1 MILAQTAWTQEPE
14 PHMGY
19 VYPAGGQQGTT
30 FRVWVGGEHLD
41 GVSAAHFSDVGV
53 QARVMDY
60 IRPLNQGAF
69 KEVQKHLGEMMKKKE
84 AAAPPGWIRGG
95 RGGSRTFT
103 NAGWTSEDE
112 KTLAHIRGTLST
124 FFIRRTSV
132 PALVETVLLEV
143 SVARDAQPGQR
154 ELRLQTANG
163 LTNPLVFEVG
173 QLREIAEESQRSTAI
188 AASQR
193 RGGRGRRS
201 QQEDK
206 PVPGVMPVEKATG
219 TETTI
224 TLPVLLNGQILP
236 GEVDRYRF
244 RASKGQHLV
253 VAVGSR
259 QLIPYLPDAVP
270 GWFQAAVT
278 LFDPAGAEIARG
290 DDLRF
295 RPDPVL
301 HCEIP
306 KDGEYVLEVRDAL
319 YRGRE
324 DFVYRIAIGE
334 LPYLTGLFPLGG
346 RTGEV
351 IPIDLVGWNLPAT
364 TLKSPA
370 QPRGVHFVSVLK
382 GTLLSNRKPFV
393 VDTMPECREREPN
406 NEISSAQRIGLPVV
420 INGRIDHPGDKDV
433 FCFEGRA
440 GQQIVAEVKARRLG
454 SLLDSALSLIDANGK
469 QTAFNDDWEDRT
481 APLATHHADS
491 CLRTTLPAEGL
502 YYLHVVDQQGK
513 GGAEHGYRLHVA
525 APNPDFELR
534 IVPPSINA
542 RAGTTVPIVAHVLR
556 REGFTGDVALSLKE
570 APPGFRLCGAHVPAG
585 QDSIPLTLSVPT
597 ESRSEPYSLSIVGR
611 ASIQGREVTRPAVP
625 AEDMMQ
631 AFAYRHLVPARELQ
645 VCAMGPPQPFR
656 IDIVGANPVRIPV
669 GGKVRLPI
677 SVTGAMSLGTVEL
690 ELSEP
695 PAGITIENFSLGR
708 GSGEIVFHGEPHQ
721 VKPGLK
727 GNLIV
732 KALAVRDPASMKG
745 KEQRKRP
752 RLLLSV
758 LPAIPFEIIAP
769 GTRREQ

>member
-1 MILAQTAWTQEPE
+1 M
-14 PHMGY
+14 
-19 VYPAGGQQGTT
+19 
-30 FRVWVGGEHLD
+30 
-41 GVSAAHFSDVGV
+41 
-53 QARVMDY
+53 
-60 IRPLNQGAF
+60 
-69 KEVQKHLGEMMKKKE
+69 
-84 AAAPPGWIRGG
+84 
-95 RGGSRTFT
+95 
-103 NAGWTSEDE
+103 
-112 KTLAHIRGTLST
+112 
-124 FFIRRTSV
+124 
-132 PALVETVLLEV
+132 
-143 SVARDAQPGQR
+143 
-154 ELRLQTANG
+154 
-163 LTNPLVFEVG
+163 
-173 QLREIAEESQRSTAI
+173 
-188 AASQR
+188 
-193 RGGRGRRS
+193 
-201 QQEDK
+201 
-206 PVPGVMPVEKATG
+206 
-219 TETTI
+219 
-224 TLPVLLNGQILP
+224 
-236 GEVDRYRF
+236 
-244 RASKGQHLV
+244 
-253 VAVGSR
+253 
-259 QLIPYLPDAVP
+259 IPYLPDAVP

-631 AFAYRHLVPARELQ
+631 AFAYRHLVPAQELK
-645 VCAMGPPQPFR
+645 VAVWGRAAPNAAARIVSAVPLKIPPG
-656 IDIVGANPVRIPV
+656 GAARVEV
-669 GGKVRLPI
+669 
-677 SVTGAMSLGTVEL
+677 SVPAPPMAGEIGFSLNGA
-690 ELSEP
+690 P
-695 PAGITIENFSLGR
+695 DGITLKEFSGRMLVIEVDAAK
-708 GSGEIVFHGEPHQ
+708 I
-721 VKPGLK
+721 KPGLV

-732 KALAVRDPASMKG
+732 ETFV
-745 KEQRKRP
+745 QRAAADVPENKRRVP
-752 RLLLSV
+752 LGA
-758 LPAIPFEIIAP
+758 LPAIPFEIVKP
-769 GTRREQ
+769 